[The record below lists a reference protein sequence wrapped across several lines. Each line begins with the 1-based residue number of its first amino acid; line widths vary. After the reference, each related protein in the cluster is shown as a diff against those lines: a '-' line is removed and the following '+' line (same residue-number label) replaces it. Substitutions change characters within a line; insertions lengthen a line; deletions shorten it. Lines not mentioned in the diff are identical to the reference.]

1 MNVDE
6 HVKAA
11 LSGAWHRQ
19 SAAASLER
27 WQEVSTREG
36 WGDFADK
43 LPLLVSVFG
52 ASWYFTR
59 YIFYLGRDVIPLVD
73 SARTG
78 RFDLQAVIAK
88 LAGFD
93 TAADPEQQLEQL
105 RLLKN
110 GVMLQILLCYLCGD
124 FSQRQA
130 EQALTHLAD
139 ATLTRIL
146 EIFDLSGDSSHYRL
160 AVLGMG
166 RMAGYEMTFG
176 SDLDLIF
183 LYEDLSG
190 DEGYA
195 LSRKIRMLLR
205 HLATA
210 SSAGNLYEVDMR
222 LRPHGTSGALLT
234 TVGSF
239 LQYHT
244 AEREIWERQVMTRC
258 RAVLDKDG
266 LGTATLDE
274 ITPYVYSTYDEA
286 SLRTQILN
294 MRAKVEQEKGRGN
307 SKYNLKQGRGGLM
320 DIDFIS
326 HFFQLRD
333 GASVPELRTG
343 STRKALEVLAACN
356 LLESEDVSEL
366 LAAYD
371 FMKRIEA
378 GIRLF
383 DMKSISTIAIQGQA
397 NRPLAQALGYG
408 EDTDGFMEQYFSVTD
423 GVRRIF
429 TEVVGD
435 LRGARG

>member
-1 MNVDE
+1 MYVNAQ
-6 HVKAA
+6 VKAA
-11 LSGAWHRQ
+11 LSGAWHRD
-19 SAAASLER
+19 SAEASLER
-27 WQEVSTREG
+27 WQEVSAREG
-36 WGDFADK
+36 WGDLTDK

-59 YIFYLGRDVIPLVD
+59 YIFYLGRDVIPLID
-73 SARTG
+73 SARSG
-78 RFDLQAVIAK
+78 RYDLQSVLSK
-88 LAGFD
+88 LSGSD
-93 TAADPEQQLEQL
+93 VGPDPEQQLEHL

-110 GVMLQILLCYLCGD
+110 GVMLQILICYLCGD
-124 FSQRQA
+124 FIQRQA

-139 ATLTRIL
+139 ATLMRIL
-146 EIFDLSGDSSHYRL
+146 EIFDLSRDSSHYRL

-190 DEGYA
+190 DEGYG

-205 HLATA
+205 HLASA
-210 SSAGNLYEVDMR
+210 SSAGSLYEIDMR

-239 LQYHT
+239 LEHHT
-244 AEREIWERQVMTRC
+244 SEREIWERQVMTRC
-258 RAVLDKDG
+258 RAMIDKDG
-266 LGTATLDE
+266 LGAATLEE
-274 ITPYVYSTYDEA
+274 ISPFIYSTYDEA
-286 SLRTQILN
+286 SLRMEILN
-294 MRAKVEQEKGRGN
+294 MRARVEQEKGREN
-307 SKYNLKQGRGGLM
+307 NRYNLKQGRGGLM

-333 GASVPELRTG
+333 GAAIPELRTG
-343 STRKALEVLAACN
+343 STRKALEVLAACD
-356 LLESEDVSEL
+356 LLAAEDVREL

-371 FMKRIEA
+371 FMKRMEA

-383 DMKSISTIAIQGQA
+383 DMKSISSIAMQAQA

-408 EDTDGFMEQYFSVTD
+408 DNTDGFMEKYYSVTD
-423 GVRRIF
+423 GVRHLF
-429 TEVVGD
+429 MKLVGE
-435 LRGARG
+435 LPK